1 LVELCCGDGLHSAP
15 FSPETNSNTGKNPL
29 KIGVPKETV
38 EHERRVALVP
48 EMVKKLLESGF
59 QVQVESGAGERA
71 GALDSAYSEAGAT
84 VVADAPSLFAGADI
98 LLKVQP
104 PQLDEVAH
112 IKEGAIL
119 ISFLQP
125 TRDRDIVEAL
135 AGRKITAL
143 SMHRVPRIT
152 RAQSMDALSSQS
164 NIAGYKAVLV
174 GASEL
179 GKLLPMMTTAAGTIR
194 PSSVFVLGAGVAGL
208 QAIATARRLGAVV
221 TAFDVRPVVKEQGE
235 SLGAKFLEVEL
246 DESGTETAGGYAKEL
261 SEESHKREQELL
273 EKTLRTV
280 DIAITTALIP
290 DRPAPQLINEAM
302 VKVMRPGS
310 VIVDLAA
317 ETGGNCELTVPG
329 ETVVRHGVTIVGH
342 LNLPA
347 TVAVHSSQ
355 MYSKNV
361 ITLVAEM
368 LDKADGEGKDA
379 QKKSGRVKVDLENDI
394 IGPSTITHAGEIR
407 T

>member
-1 LVELCCGDGLHSAP
+1 MR
-15 FSPETNSNTGKNPL
+15 
-29 KIGVPKETV
+29 IGVPKERV

-48 EMVKKLLESGF
+48 DMVKKLVESGLE
-59 QVQVESGAGERA
+59 VRVEAGAGERA
-71 GALDSAYSEAGAT
+71 GALDDAYREAGARI
-84 VVADAPSLFAGADI
+84 VDDPAALMAESDVLV
-98 LLKVQP
+98 KVQP
-104 PQLDEVAH
+104 PTLDEAAR

-119 ISFLQP
+119 VSFLQP
-125 TRDRDIVEAL
+125 ARNRDIVEAL
-135 AGRKITAL
+135 NARKITAL

-174 GASEL
+174 GASAL

-221 TAFDVRPVVKEQGE
+221 SAFDVRPVVKEQVE

-246 DESGTETAGGYAKEL
+246 ADTETETAGGYAKEL
-261 SEESHKREQELL
+261 SEESHRREQELL
-273 EKTLRTV
+273 QKTLASI
-280 DIAITTALIP
+280 DIVITTALIP
-290 DRPAPQLINEAM
+290 DRPAPKLITEEM
-302 VKVMRPGS
+302 VRGMRPGS

-317 ETGGNCELTVPG
+317 ETGGNCELTEPG
-329 ETVVRHGVTIVGH
+329 RDVVKHGVTIIGH
-342 LNLPA
+342 LNLPS

-355 MYSKNV
+355 MYSKNIV
-361 ITLVAEM
+361 TLISEM
-368 LDKADGEGKDA
+368 LDKDNPG
-379 QKKSGRVKVDLENDI
+379 QVRIDLENDV
-394 IGPSTITHAGEIR
+394 IGPSTITCAGEIR